1 MTVPMAT
8 ETPGWA
14 REVVGF
20 WFGELGPQ
28 QWFAKSDAVDA
39 TIRDRFLGLH
49 ANLALSPP
57 TLGLDPQRA
66 LAAILVFDQFP
77 RNMFRGTPRAFA
89 TDALALQLATGAV
102 RDGLDLHLA
111 TAERLFVY
119 LPFEHSEDADD
130 QARAVSLISR
140 LNDAEWTRYAV
151 AHKDI
156 IDRFGRFPHRN
167 DALGR
172 PSTPEEIEFLRQP
185 DSSF

>member
-20 WFGELGPQ
+20 WFGELKPED
-28 QWFAKSDAVDA
+28 WFGKSDAVDA

-49 ANLALSPP
+49 ANLALCPP
-57 TLGLDPQRA
+57 TVGLDPQRL

-77 RNMFRGTPRAFA
+77 RNMFRGTPQAFA
-89 TDALALQLATGAV
+89 TDALALQLATGAI
-102 RDGLDLHLA
+102 RDGLDLHLS

-119 LPFEHSEDADD
+119 LPFEHSENADD
-130 QARAVSLISR
+130 QARAVSLITR

-167 DALGR
+167 DVLGR
-172 PSTPEEIEFLRQP
+172 TSTPEEIDFLRQP
-185 DSSF
+185 GSSF